1 MVGIL
6 TSKTSNGD
14 GGEALKDYAHT
25 QIYPKG
31 PIVTQIKG
39 YSLSIGAWILL
50 FVSLGIAAEEVWT
63 EVKSPN
69 FVVISNASPKQTRNA
84 AKSFEQF
91 RSLIKSCLPSIRVDP
106 GTPLTVI
113 AARDEQSF
121 KELLAEEHQERK
133 ESQKAGIFTAGPER
147 NIVALRIDLPPEQS
161 YHLIYHE
168 YVHMLMRLNLGE
180 LPLWLNEGL
189 AEFFG
194 YAIVS
199 NNRSMIGTPG
209 AESLRVLKTQSMVP
223 LSTLFSVVR
232 ESPYYREKDKTP
244 IFYAESW
251 ALTHY
256 LMVGDKRAHSKQL
269 HEYLSLLK
277 KGTPEPAAATQAF
290 GDLQALEKALRNYI
304 GLFAF
309 YSLQYSGELESTAEN
324 LYQTRTLTPAE
335 SLSSCGELLVYMN
348 KPDRAK
354 AVLEKSLQIDSRS
367 ARANEALGLL
377 YSSIGDTGQA
387 GKYFSSAAELDS
399 NSYLAQFYAAQSK
412 LQQDNADDLGTT
424 ERQLRRAIVLND
436 RFAPAYR
443 QLSYVLQKQTK
454 MPEALEMAEK
464 AALLEPGEL
473 SHSIN
478 AANIMAAMGK
488 IDAAQVRAQQV
499 LALARTEQDRNQA
512 EALITR
518 IKSYQAQQLSNERMA
533 ERQAQESRVTDEKKR
548 HESIKEEAQ
557 LRALDE
563 MEIKRKAAAKL
574 RADLKTG
581 PPVKLTGTIRSVKC
595 DYPATLDI
603 VIESRA
609 KQHKLHAENYYQV
622 QYGAIGGAGK
632 TDFEPCND
640 LEGKVVEIDILT
652 VNGQEF
658 SGVIKSVTILK

>member
-1 MVGIL
+1 L
-6 TSKTSNGD
+6 
-14 GGEALKDYAHT
+14 L
-25 QIYPKG
+25 
-31 PIVTQIKG
+31 
-39 YSLSIGAWILL
+39 GACILL
-50 FVSLGIAAEEVWT
+50 FASLSRAAEEVWT

-69 FVVISNASPKQTRNA
+69 FVVISNASLKQTRNA

-91 RSLIKSCLPSIRVDP
+91 RSLIKSCLPSIRIDP
-106 GTPLTVI
+106 GAPLTVI

-121 KELLAEEHQERK
+121 KVLLAEEDQGKK

-147 NIVALRIDLPPEQS
+147 NIVALRLDLPPEQS
-161 YHLIYHE
+161 YHVIYHE

-180 LPLWLNEGL
+180 LPLWLNEGF

-209 AESLRVLKTQSMVP
+209 AESLRVLKTESMVP

-232 ESPYYREKDKTP
+232 DSPYYRERDKTP

-269 HEYLSLLK
+269 QDYLSLLK
-277 KGTPEPAAATQAF
+277 KGIPEQEAATRAF
-290 GDLQALEKALRNYI
+290 GDLKALEQALRNYI

-309 YSLQYSGELESTAEN
+309 YGLQYSGELESTAEN

-335 SLSSCGELLVYMN
+335 SLSACGELLVYMN

-354 AVLEKSLQIDSRS
+354 AVLERSLQIDARS
-367 ARANEALGLL
+367 AHANEALGLL
-377 YSSIGDTGQA
+377 YSSLGDTGQA
-387 GKYFSSAAELDS
+387 GKYFSAAAELDS

-412 LQQDNADDLGTT
+412 LQQGNANDLDTT

-443 QLSYVLQKQTK
+443 QLSYVLQRQSKL
-454 MPEALEMAEK
+454 PEALEMAEK

-473 SHSIN
+473 SHGLN
-478 AANIMAAMGK
+478 AAQIMAGLGR
-488 IDAAQVRAQQV
+488 IDDARAKAQQIR
-499 LALARTEQDRNQA
+499 ALARTEYDRYRA
-512 EALITR
+512 ETLISQ
-518 IKSYQAQQLSNERMA
+518 IQSFQEQKLLSQRMV
-533 ERQAQESRVTDEKKR
+533 ERQTQEFRMPAEQKQQRSN
-548 HESIKEEAQ
+548 IEEEQ
-557 LRALDE
+557 LRAYDE
-563 MEIKRKAAAKL
+563 MERKRKAAAEL
-574 RADLKTG
+574 RANIKTG
-581 PPVKLTGTIRSVKC
+581 PPAKVTGTIKSVKC
-595 DYPATLDI
+595 DYPATMDI
-603 VIESRA
+603 VVESRG

-632 TDFEPCND
+632 EDFEPCSD
-640 LEGKVVEIDILT
+640 LDGKVVEIDALT
-652 VNGQEF
+652 VTQQEF
-658 SGVIKSVTILK
+658 SGVIKSVTIMN